1 MYWSVVGVIVLSVVL
16 LAMSKKTVA
25 DFVFAD
31 FNNETGWPDGMA
43 WLLGLLQP
51 ALSLI
56 GYDVVMHMAEEMP
69 RPSKDIPRAMMYAVA
84 IGGVT

>member
-1 MYWSVVGVIVLSVVL
+1 MF
-16 LAMSKKTVA
+16 TEF
-25 DFVFAD
+25 D
-31 FNNETGWPDGMA
+31 NQTGWPDGMA

-69 RPSKDIPRAMMYAVA
+69 NPSRDVPKAMLYAVGV
-84 IGGVT
+84 GGVT